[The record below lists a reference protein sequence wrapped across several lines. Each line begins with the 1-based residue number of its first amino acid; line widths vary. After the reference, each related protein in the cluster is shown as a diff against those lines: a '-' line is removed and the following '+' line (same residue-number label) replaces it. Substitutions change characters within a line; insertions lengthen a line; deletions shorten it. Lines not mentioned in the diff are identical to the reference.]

1 MKTKFILLIFVV
13 VAVLIV
19 GFFALN
25 SYIYNEKQVVSIATD
40 YKNIEYTINGEK
52 VKLTDGLAKREVA
65 PGSASKVV
73 TRYFGNDFLTDL
85 NNDGREDIV
94 FLLTQVTGGSGTMFY
109 AVSALNTEQG
119 YVGGDGYLLGDR
131 VAPQNIGLSQNPRH
145 KNVVVVNYAVR
156 EDGEPMTTQPS
167 VGKSTYLK
175 LDTAS
180 MQWGIVE
187 PDFEGESR

>member
-1 MKTKFILLIFVV
+1 MKKIILLGLGVI
-13 VAVLIV
+13 AVLTV
-19 GFFALN
+19 WFFALN
-25 SYIYNEKQVVSIATD
+25 PYIYNEKQADTPVD
-40 YKNIEYTINGEK
+40 YLNIEYKINGEK
-52 VKLTDGLAKREVA
+52 VKLTDGLAEREVA

-73 TRYFGNDFLTDL
+73 TRYFGNDFLIDL

-131 VAPQNIGLSQNPRH
+131 VAPQNIGLSPNPRH

-156 EDGEPMTTQPS
+156 EDGEPMTSQPS

-187 PDFEGESR
+187 PNFEGESR

>member
-1 MKTKFILLIFVV
+1 MKKMILLSFGV

-25 SYIYNEKQVVSIATD
+25 SYIYNEEHVDESVD
-40 YKNIEYTINGEK
+40 YLNIEYTINGEK
-52 VKLTDGLAKREVA
+52 VKLTDGLAEKEVA

-94 FLLTQVTGGSGTMFY
+94 FILTQVTGGSGTMFY

-119 YVGGDGYLLGDR
+119 YIGGDGYLLGDR

-156 EDGEPMTTQPS
+156 KDGEPMTTQPS

>member
-1 MKTKFILLIFVV
+1 MKKGILLIFGAI
-13 VAVLIV
+13 AVLIV
-19 GFFALN
+19 VFFALN
-25 SYIYNEKQVVSIATD
+25 SYIYKEKRIIPIAD
-40 YKNIEYTINGEK
+40 YKNIEYTIDGEK
-52 VKLTDGLAKREVA
+52 IKLVDGVAEREVV

-85 NNDGREDIV
+85 NGDGREDIV
-94 FLLTQVTGGSGTMFY
+94 FLLTQETGGSGTMFY
-109 AVSALNTEQG
+109 VVSALNTEQR

-131 VAPQNIGLSQNPRH
+131 VAPQNIGLSPNPRH
-145 KNVVVVNYAVR
+145 KSVVVINYAVR
-156 EDGEPMTTQPS
+156 NDGEPMTTQPS

-175 LDTAS
+175 LDTTS

>member
-1 MKTKFILLIFVV
+1 MKKMIFLSLGVV
-13 VAVLIV
+13 VVLIV

-25 SYIYNEKQVVSIATD
+25 SYIYNEKQADEPVD
-40 YKNIEYTINGEK
+40 YLNIEYTINGEK
-52 VKLTDGLAKREVA
+52 VKLIDGLAKSEVA
-65 PGSASKVV
+65 QGSASKVV

-109 AVSALNTEQG
+109 AVSALNMEQG

-131 VAPQNIGLSQNPRH
+131 VAPQNIGLSPNPRH

-156 EDGEPMTTQPS
+156 NDGEPMTTQPS

-180 MQWGIVE
+180 MQWGNVE

>member
-1 MKTKFILLIFVV
+1 MKKIILLSFGII
-13 VAVLIV
+13 AVLIV
-19 GFFALN
+19 SFFALH
-25 SYIYNEKQVVSIATD
+25 SYIYNEEQTTLVVD

-52 VKLTDGLAKREVA
+52 VKLIDGLAEREVV
-65 PGSASKVV
+65 PGSASKIV
-73 TRYFGNDFLTDL
+73 TRYFGNDFYTDL
-85 NNDGREDIV
+85 NNDGREDVV
-94 FLLTQVTGGSGTMFY
+94 FLLTQETGGSGTMFY

-131 VAPQNIGLSQNPRH
+131 IAPQNIGLSPNPRH

-156 EDGEPMTTQPS
+156 GDGEPMTTQPS